1 MIISNTSDTE
11 NTPYIDNSIKSVSD
25 LLYILENGIP
35 IEFNK
40 DKIKLVKV
48 GDKIYANPT
57 EEQLKAAGYKPL
69 ALPDRPPDIEGY
81 YISTQYDDSG
91 EYITANYSYIPV
103 ESETDTTI

>member
-1 MIISNTSDTE
+1 MIISNTTAE
-11 NTPYIDNSIKSVSD
+11 NTPLIDNSVKSISD
-25 LLYILENGIP
+25 SLYILESGVP
-35 IEFNK
+35 IKFDK
-40 DKIKLVKV
+40 DKVKLIKD
-48 GDKIYANPT
+48 GSRIYANPT

-103 ESETDTTI
+103 DETDTTI